1 MHPCLRVFS
10 LLPALFL
17 LPLPPGIPGSPGV
30 GSEGEGAGWVTG
42 ALGRLAVASVALG
55 PGGLAAQ
62 IPEPPVVDDTLLR
75 VRLADG
81 TTLFARVVGV
91 DGDRVTLETVGGDR
105 LEVAADRIRSMTPAR
120 GKVVD
125 GEFWAEDPN
134 RTRLLVLAPTGRT
147 LDRGEGYLS
156 SFWIFLPF
164 VSYGVTDHITLSG
177 GTPLLP
183 EVIGR
188 VVYLAPKV
196 RVHRRPGVDL
206 AVGSL
211 AFFATEAVDEG
222 SIGLLYGVGTFGNPD
237 RSLSAGA
244 GWGFALGGGDARVS
258 NDPVVLLGGEFR
270 VARNVKLL
278 TENYFVPGESEGIL
292 SAGVRLFGE
301 RLSVDFGVGTLTGVS
316 PGWLPVLNFVYNF
329 GDRR

>member
-1 MHPCLRVFS
+1 M
-10 LLPALFL
+10 
-17 LPLPPGIPGSPGV
+17 GV
-30 GSEGEGAGWVTG
+30 GWGSG
-42 ALGRLAVASVALG
+42 ALERFAPG
-55 PGGLAAQ
+55 PRGLAAQ
-62 IPEPPVVDDTLLR
+62 VPERVVVGDTLQR
-75 VRLADG
+75 VRLVDG
-81 TTLFARVVGV
+81 STLFARVVAV
-91 DGDRVTLETVGGDR
+91 EGDRVTLETVGGDR
-105 LEVAADRIRSMTPAR
+105 LEVAVDRIRSMAPAR
-120 GKVVD
+120 GRVVD
-125 GEFWAEDPN
+125 GEFWTEDPN

-147 LDRGEGYLS
+147 LDRGEGYIS

-196 RVHRRPGVDL
+196 RVHRRPGMDL

-222 SIGLLYGVGTFGNPD
+222 SVGLLYGVGTFGNPD

-244 GWGFALGGGDARVS
+244 GWGFALGGGDARIS

-301 RLSVDFGVGTLTGVS
+301 RLSVDFGIGTATGITS
-316 PGWLPVLNFVYNF
+316 GWLPVLNFVYNF
-329 GDRR
+329 GGAWLRGPRHRGPKAHSRYQSTSAPPRR